1 LERARGCRVMAE
13 GSQVFYLRIAN
24 QADRVTVASI
34 LYANGYSVQPVRRK
48 KNGRSYEYLVK
59 FWIGQQDVEDVE
71 VPE

>member
-1 LERARGCRVMAE
+1 MAD
-13 GSQVFYLRIAN
+13 SNQASYLKIAN

-48 KNGRSYEYLVK
+48 KNGRSHEYLVK

>member
-1 LERARGCRVMAE
+1 MAD
-13 GSQVFYLRIAN
+13 SNQASYLKIAN
-24 QADRVTVASI
+24 QADRETVASI

>member
-1 LERARGCRVMAE
+1 MPES
-13 GSQVFYLRIAN
+13 SQVFYLRIAN

-34 LYANGYSVQPVRRK
+34 LYANGYSIQPVRRK

>member
-1 LERARGCRVMAE
+1 MAE
-13 GSQVFYLRIAN
+13 SPQAFYLRIAN
-24 QADRVTVASI
+24 QSDRVTVASI

-59 FWIGQQDVEDVE
+59 FWIGQQDVDDVE

>member
-1 LERARGCRVMAE
+1 MRMMGCRTME
-13 GSQVFYLRIAN
+13 KGSQVFYLRIAN

>member
-1 LERARGCRVMAE
+1 M
-13 GSQVFYLRIAN
+13 RIAN
-24 QADRVTVASI
+24 QADRVTAASI

-59 FWIGQQDVEDVE
+59 FWIGQQDVDDVE